1 MYSEAQT
8 QTEVMKW
15 FPYPLSGA
23 LAGSA
28 EGLAHKGR
36 ESSVIDVQQL
46 CHGYRQGE
54 DPLPDSQRSNLLAV
68 SSHGG
73 EGERESKRGNG
84 LFGPSSYT
92 LMSPSNP
99 NPCARTPTFTPNH
112 HTGVRAS
119 TCGFQRDTVPSQA
132 MPLLIDSVTATQY
145 MLSQL

>member
-1 MYSEAQT
+1 MTMYSEAQT

-54 DPLPDSQRSNLLAV
+54 DPLPDSQRSNLLWFPHMV
-68 SSHGG
+68 GR
-73 EGERESKRGNG
+73 EREKVREGTGSSAPR
-84 LFGPSSYT
+84 LIPS
-92 LMSPSNP
+92 
-99 NPCARTPTFTPNH
+99 
-112 HTGVRAS
+112 
-119 TCGFQRDTVPSQA
+119 
-132 MPLLIDSVTATQY
+132 
-145 MLSQL
+145 